1 MSTYVNPDAPNPEVT
16 DAAVRAMLAGNNSQP
31 NGYSNT
37 YYYAGG
43 YPQNPFASSQ
53 NVVSV
58 PTNDSRANVGTP
70 QYQFPVTQ
78 QQVYAYPPTQ
88 SQIAPVWN
96 PSYAY
101 AQPQSNLLSY
111 QQPQVPVPAGGYN
124 GYPLGVDPSN
134 YIYEYMRANTA
145 PKNVWGENY
154 WTAPKPIQA
163 PQIDWTKPSQNPYDY
178 AQYGMN
184 AVPQIQMQPTLPQ
197 GFSFPP
203 IQESP
208 LDVVKKNWSYKDL

>member
-1 MSTYVNPDAPNPEVT
+1 
-16 DAAVRAMLAGNNSQP
+16 
-31 NGYSNT
+31 
-37 YYYAGG
+37 
-43 YPQNPFASSQ
+43 
-53 NVVSV
+53 
-58 PTNDSRANVGTP
+58 
-70 QYQFPVTQ
+70 
-78 QQVYAYPPTQ
+78 
-88 SQIAPVWN
+88 
-96 PSYAY
+96 
-101 AQPQSNLLSY
+101 
-111 QQPQVPVPAGGYN
+111 
-124 GYPLGVDPSN
+124 
-134 YIYEYMRANTA
+134 MRANTA

-184 AVPQIQMQPTLPQ
+184 AVPQIQMQPALPQ